1 MSILKKDKKSENT
14 QSVRKIHLIDEKK
27 SPFIITESFRKIVTN
42 IGFAIPK
49 KNDGKGKVFCITSP
63 IAGEGKTTISVN
75 IALTCAKTGAKTVL
89 IDCDLRKPTVLRYFP
104 KCDKRGVASYL
115 SGQETNLDN
124 VIYHSEYGL
133 DVLVTHQTPPNPLAL
148 INSEIFDNLI
158 DKLAS
163 EYEYVIIDT
172 PPLGIVSDASI
183 IEKRTDGIV
192 ILTRQM
198 YSNHRV
204 IKDVISQLEFA
215 QCHILGFILNDFDVL
230 SARYGGRYARYG
242 KYGKYGYRYGKY
254 GYRYGGR
261 KDDTKKD

>member
-1 MSILKKDKKSENT
+1 MAEIHNKNADRLEKTVAKRNEKNN
-14 QSVRKIHLIDEKK
+14 QSLRKVHLIDEKE

-49 KNDGKGKVFCITSP
+49 KDNGKGKVFCVTSP

-75 IALTCAKTGAKTVL
+75 IALTCARTGAKTVL
-89 IDCDLRKPTVLRYFP
+89 VDCDLRKPTVLRYFP
-104 KCDKRGVASYL
+104 ECDKHGLAAYL

-124 VIYHSEYGL
+124 VIFHSESGV
-133 DVLVTHQTPPNPLAL
+133 DVLVTRQTPPNPLAL
-148 INSEIFDNLI
+148 LNSEVFDRLI

-172 PPLGIVSDASI
+172 PPLGVVSDASI

-192 ILTRQM
+192 IVTRQM

-204 IKDVISQLEFA
+204 IKDVIGQLDFA
-215 QCHILGFILNDFDVL
+215 QSHVLGFILNDFAV
-230 SARYGGRYARYG
+230 SHGGYGGKYGRYG
-242 KYGKYGYRYGKY
+242 KYGSKYGYTYGNKN
-254 GYRYGGR
+254 
-261 KDDTKKD
+261 